1 MIAAIPCIVLISTGI
16 AIGYF
21 LTDPI
26 VYTTEV
32 LVIESDTIEKG
43 WAYSILVFWLW
54 WSWKLMIHDIIFAAS
69 SSIEDN

>member
-1 MIAAIPCIVLISTGI
+1 MKMWSKCVMIAAIPCIVLISTGI

-43 WAYSILVFWLW
+43 
-54 WSWKLMIHDIIFAAS
+54 
-69 SSIEDN
+69 